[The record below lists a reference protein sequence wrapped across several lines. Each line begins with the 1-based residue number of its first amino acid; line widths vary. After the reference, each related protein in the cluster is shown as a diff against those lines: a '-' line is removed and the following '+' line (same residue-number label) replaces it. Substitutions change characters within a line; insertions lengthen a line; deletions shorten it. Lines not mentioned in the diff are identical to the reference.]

1 MKSKLNCIKMQM
13 RIKTG
18 MIEGTPLKRQ
28 TEQVNKSEAG
38 AGQ

>member
-1 MKSKLNCIKMQM
+1 MKIKQKYIKMQM
-13 RIKTG
+13 RLKIG
-18 MIEGTPLKRQ
+18 IIEGTDRQ